1 VQYQEGKLPKFNPM
15 TLILDV
21 EDKIWVLKHAE
32 AWDMS
37 SPSQEIPAMVL
48 NTTPAITDQLMDFL
62 ANHITAEL
70 KRLTN
75 STKLASPDNTS
86 GLKDGKIWSRFQH
99 QDWMFVPPSCL
110 SDTKTVQ
117 GRTYNWCT

>member
-1 VQYQEGKLPKFNPM
+1 M

-37 SPSQEIPAMVL
+37 SPSQEISAMVL

-62 ANHITAEL
+62 ANHIKAEL
-70 KRLTN
+70 KRFTN